1 MFNSILTKVEGYF
14 SRSFWFA
21 SFLPVAL
28 VAAAHLIVTSLAY
41 PGRFAIEDWVT
52 KSLSET
58 ASLTM
63 VAFFGLIVFAYTVAP
78 FTQMLRDLLDG
89 SALPDWLHDLLRM
102 DRETE
107 WRAYAGKLE
116 GIKSM
121 RNSFG
126 QIEDQKIDAIYT
138 AADAGNAL
146 APPSAGRK
154 DLIDDAILK
163 LKALSGLWPS
173 VESTQAAIDSM
184 IEALK
189 KNATTLPDGHA
200 EKANSGALEKA
211 KADLIFKIQA
221 VRLEAE
227 YRFRRLT
234 SRGHRIDLL
243 PTSVGDAR
251 RNVERYSEDVYG
263 VDFDYLWTRIQMVM
277 PEKDGAFAQGLGDAQ
292 SQVNFAALTF
302 FLALSI
308 PLVWLPLLAMAGNAP
323 WLFLAIGLL
332 SPLVLYFLY
341 NLVVQSQLVF
351 GEMVR
356 AAIDMHHIDALTTV
370 MRQPK
375 PATLQAERA
384 LWGGLKLAAQPLNTA
399 SVHYEHPEA
408 K

>member
-1 MFNSILTKVEGYF
+1 MFNSILTTVQGYF

-28 VAAAHLIVTSLAY
+28 VAAVHLIVTSLAY
-41 PGRFAIEDWVT
+41 PGRFAIKDWVT
-52 KSLSET
+52 ESLSQT

-63 VAFFGLIVFAYTVAP
+63 VAFFGLIVFAYTVSP
-78 FTQMLRDLLDG
+78 FTQMVRDLLDG

-116 GIKSM
+116 SIKLM
-121 RNSFG
+121 RNSFE
-126 QIEDQKIDAIYT
+126 QMENEKIDAIHT
-138 AADAGNAL
+138 AADSGNAL

-154 DLIDDAILK
+154 DLIDDAVSK
-163 LKALSGLWPS
+163 LNALSGLWPN
-173 VESTQAAIDSM
+173 VDKAQTAIDSM

-189 KNATTLPDGHA
+189 KNATDLPDGHA
-200 EKANSGALEKA
+200 EKANSVALEKA
-211 KADLIFKIQA
+211 KAELIFKIQA

-263 VDFDYLWTRIQMVM
+263 VDFDYLWTRIQLVM
-277 PEKDGAFAQGLGDAQ
+277 PEREGAFMQGLGDAQ

-302 FLALSI
+302 VLALSI
-308 PLVWLPLLAMAGNAP
+308 PLVWLPLLALEGNAP

-332 SPLVLYFLY
+332 SPPVLYFLY

-356 AAIDMHHIDALTTV
+356 AAIDMYHIDALTKV

-384 LWGGLKLAAQPLNTA
+384 LWEGLKLASQPLNTA
-399 SVHYEHPEA
+399 SVYYEHPKA
-408 K
+408 